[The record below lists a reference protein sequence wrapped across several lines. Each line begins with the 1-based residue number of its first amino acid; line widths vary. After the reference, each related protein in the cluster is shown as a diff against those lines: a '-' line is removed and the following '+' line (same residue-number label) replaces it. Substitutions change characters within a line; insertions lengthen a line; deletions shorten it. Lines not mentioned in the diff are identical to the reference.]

1 MVTCTDAE
9 DALHDFV
16 ATWVCLMQVFLQPVR
31 KQAQANKEAIAAA
44 GHAGRRADQLGAEND
59 TAHNHQALPQR
70 QASLNTDTRHK
81 FANASLSAQDNSL
94 DPHVGSATRAKSV
107 KRKPDGQEEGIEQG
121 GPDSMGEGSAGVSRQ
136 KHASRLSPSRDKRC
150 REEASTDR
158 SGRAERSSKARRQS
172 VDGPASPQA
181 PAGLPALPRANSGSS
196 QGSDSSRERA
206 SLAARLLS
214 NSWLGDMKGR

>member
-1 MVTCTDAE
+1 MQ
-9 DALHDFV
+9 AL
-16 ATWVCLMQVFLQPVR
+16 LQPVR

-44 GHAGRRADQLGAEND
+44 GHAGRRADQLGAAND
-59 TAHNHQALPQR
+59 TAQKHQTSQQR

-81 FANASLSAQDNSL
+81 LANASLSAQEDSL
-94 DPHVGSATRAKSV
+94 DEHLDFTKDSDPA
-107 KRKPDGQEEGIEQG
+107 KRKPNCREESVEQAG
-121 GPDSMGEGSAGVSRQ
+121 ALPGSDSMGEGSAGPSRQ
-136 KHASRLSPSRDKRC
+136 QHASRLSPGRDKRS
-150 REEASTDR
+150 REEVGSERAS
-158 SGRAERSSKARRQS
+158 RAERSSKARRQS

-206 SLAARLLS
+206 SLAARLLG